1 MGFPVYFNDDDYDY
15 RTNSYIYDAQVSLLI
30 RIKNNGNTKDYT
42 TNLNYQTGR
51 NLNGTSSITDEFNAQ
66 ISKII
71 LQILKTK

>member
-1 MGFPVYFNDDDYDY
+1 ME
-15 RTNSYIYDAQVSLLI
+15 IQ
-30 RIKNNGNTKDYT
+30 KDYT